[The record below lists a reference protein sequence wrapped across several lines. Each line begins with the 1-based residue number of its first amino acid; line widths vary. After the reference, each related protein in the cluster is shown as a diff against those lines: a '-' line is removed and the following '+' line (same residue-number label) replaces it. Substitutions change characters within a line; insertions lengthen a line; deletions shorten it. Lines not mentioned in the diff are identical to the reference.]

1 MKYSQDQR
9 VAFNNGVIKGT
20 GKVVGVALSEQ
31 PIIGTTFIIEPD
43 EPISNSTY
51 PYTHFVC
58 AELHLKEA
66 DDVVSKKSWSTIED
80 RKDSPHHYDNRLD

>member
-9 VAFNNGVIKGT
+9 VAFNNGVVKGT
-20 GKVVGVALSEQ
+20 GKVVGVALNDQ
-31 PIIGTTFIIEPD
+31 PLIGATFIIEPD
-43 EPISNSTY
+43 EPITNSAY

-66 DDVVSKKSWSTIED
+66 IDVEKKNPIQED